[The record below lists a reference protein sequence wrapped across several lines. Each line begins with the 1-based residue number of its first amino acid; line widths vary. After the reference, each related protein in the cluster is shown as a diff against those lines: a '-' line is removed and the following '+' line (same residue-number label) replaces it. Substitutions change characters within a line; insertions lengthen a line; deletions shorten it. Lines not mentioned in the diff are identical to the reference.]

1 VNFLGSSETGAVGNV
16 ITVIKVI
23 VIGIFI
29 ISGLWF
35 AIRSGFVEN
44 FSKLEPVFPG
54 ELVDA
59 ASKGLPNEIKNAFL
73 PIFIA
78 MGFTFIAFEGYEI
91 IVQTGE
97 EVENPNTSIPKAIFY
112 SLLIVVPIYFF
123 VGLSALTA
131 ITPEDPATPTWQF
144 LGELGEIGLA
154 EAARQ
159 FMPLGVTL
167 MLFGGLVSTLSAL
180 NATIYSS
187 ARVAFVMGRDR
198 LLPKAFNEVNAWRR
212 TPHWAI
218 FVSGII
224 MIFVAIFL
232 PLKDVAASAD
242 LLFVLLFLQV
252 DISILRLRRKYEGKL
267 FYGYQVPLFPYI
279 PILAILAQIGLG
291 VALVVHF
298 PIALTGA
305 AIWLIF
311 GALLYLGYIRSHLDE
326 DIVDA
331 FAAYMRE
338 PSNIEKYGDGEM
350 DSGNPLEEN
359 P

>member
-1 VNFLGSSETGAVGNV
+1 
-16 ITVIKVI
+16 
-23 VIGIFI
+23 
-29 ISGLWF
+29 
-35 AIRSGFVEN
+35 
-44 FSKLEPVFPG
+44 
-54 ELVDA
+54 
-59 ASKGLPNEIKNAFL
+59 
-73 PIFIA
+73 

-97 EVENPNTSIPKAIFY
+97 EVENPNTAIPKAIFY

-123 VGLSALTA
+123 VGLSSLVA
-131 ITPEDPATPTWQF
+131 ITPDSPGTPTWKF
-144 LGELGEIGLA
+144 LGDLGEIGLA

-159 FMPLGVTL
+159 FMPLGITL

-198 LLPKAFNEVNAWRR
+198 LLPKRFNEVNAWRR

-218 FVSGII
+218 VVSGSI

-232 PLKDVAASAD
+232 PLEDVAASAD

-267 FYGYQVPLFPYI
+267 FYGYQVPFFPYI
-279 PILAILAQIGLG
+279 PILAILAQIALG
-291 VALVVHF
+291 VALIVHF
-298 PIALTGA
+298 PIAMIGA
-305 AIWLIF
+305 LIWLVF
-311 GALLYLGYIRSHLDE
+311 GTMLYYGYIKGHLE
-326 DIVDA
+326 TDISDA
-331 FAAYMRE
+331 FAEYIRKPADV
-338 PSNIEKYGDGEM
+338 EKYGRGETPT
-350 DSGNPLEEN
+350 DNLEEL